1 MPTVAQLSTRA
12 TLQSVTRTRDATG
25 GVVEAWAAVAT
36 VWAEVAQLSGRELE
50 RARQVAAEVTTRVT
64 LRSRSGVSADSRFA
78 VGSRTLRVVSA
89 VDDGR
94 FIECLCAEAG

>member
-1 MPTVAQLSTRA
+1 MPTVAQLSTRVTVQA
-12 TLQSVTRTRDATG
+12 VTRTRDDLG

-50 RARQVAAEVTTRVT
+50 LARQVAAEVTTRVT
-64 LRSRSGVSADSRFA
+64 LRSRSGVSADSRFL
-78 VGSRTLRVVSA
+78 VGPRSLRVVSG

-94 FIECLCAEAG
+94 FITCLCAEAG